1 MASDGER
8 GVPARRGV
16 PASDGQSS
24 AGGSAHLGPRKL
36 TTLHAVGQ
44 ALAIGPVFSVGLVS
58 GLVANVAGYSTPLS
72 ILLGS
77 IGSLGLAYVV
87 AIYARRFAGAGA
99 IFEYL
104 SQAVH
109 NSFGIF
115 SSGVYLLGAMF
126 LGAGGVYIAL
136 GFLVQGFFASHLHT
150 SIPWWPG
157 GAAFLI
163 VALLLNH
170 FGVRIAIRGVL
181 LLATVSMIPFLILSV
196 VIIAKGGVGGNTLT
210 VFSPSA
216 TSWNAVFNGILFAVT
231 LFIGF
236 EAAASIA
243 EETENP
249 RRSIPIAVVG
259 AVALSAVLYI
269 IVTYAATIGFG
280 KAALAHG
287 DWFAAASPMGT
298 LATTYVGNWLSV
310 LIDLVIILDALSLAI
325 AIMVTASRI
334 IFALARDGLLP
345 KFAARTSSH
354 DTPLT
359 GNIVIGLWS
368 AALLVWAGVTHYGN
382 AVQLPNPIEAF
393 DITSAAGSYLI
404 ELIYVFL
411 AVFAL
416 KLLWQSRAEEGG
428 LWWKVPAVLIGLA
441 APVLAFKGSLDPFPT
456 FPNDRAVFIAIACI
470 VISAVWYGV
479 LHVARPERVR
489 SAASHAVEHEG
500 VPPLDEPIPTDPV
513 TP

>member
-1 MASDGER
+1 MASDAVG
-8 GVPARRGV
+8 GGSAT
-16 PASDGQSS
+16 DGQ
-24 AGGSAHLGPRKL
+24 AGAGASSAHLGARKL
-36 TTLHAVGQ
+36 TTLHAMGQ

-77 IGSLGLAYVV
+77 IGSLGLAYVI

-115 SSGVYLLGAMF
+115 SAGVYLLGAMF

-136 GFLVQGFFASHLHT
+136 GFLIQGFFASHLQT

-157 GAAFLI
+157 GAACLI
-163 VALLLNH
+163 IAFLLNH
-170 FGVRIAIRGVL
+170 YGVRIAIRGVL
-181 LLATVSMIPFLILSV
+181 LLATVSALPFLVLAI
-196 VIIAKGGVGGNTLT
+196 VIIANGGVGGNTLT
-210 VFSPSA
+210 VFSPST

-269 IVTYAATIGFG
+269 LVTYAATIGFG
-280 KAALAHG
+280 RAALAKG
-287 DWFAAASPMGT
+287 AWFSAASPMGT
-298 LATTYVGNWLSV
+298 LATTYVGSWLSV

-345 KFAARTSSH
+345 ASAARTSRH
-354 DTPLT
+354 DTPLV
-359 GNIVIGLWS
+359 GNLLIALWS
-368 AALLVWAGVTHYGN
+368 AALLVWAGVTHYGDS
-382 AVQLPNPIEAF
+382 VKLPNPIEAF
-393 DITSAAGSYLI
+393 NITSAAGSYLV

-411 AVFAL
+411 ALFAL
-416 KLLWQSRAEEGG
+416 RLLWRSRHEEGG
-428 LWWKVPAVLIGLA
+428 LWWKFVAVLVGLA
-441 APVLAFKGSLDPFPT
+441 APILAFKGSLDPLPT
-456 FPNDRAVFIAIACI
+456 FPNNRAVIIAVACI
-470 VISAVWYGV
+470 AISAVWYGV
-479 LHVARPERVR
+479 LQVTRPDRVR
-489 SAASHAVEHEG
+489 SAAQHAVEHGG
-500 VPPLDEPIPTDPV
+500 VPPLDESVSMAGGPA